1 MFQILGLLLTSD
13 NGSTAKYIETHEL
26 VCVRISLFFVPSA
39 YFSGAYLLCFLSF
52 SK

>member
-26 VCVRISLFFVPSA
+26 A
-39 YFSGAYLLCFLSF
+39 MQATQ
-52 SK
+52 